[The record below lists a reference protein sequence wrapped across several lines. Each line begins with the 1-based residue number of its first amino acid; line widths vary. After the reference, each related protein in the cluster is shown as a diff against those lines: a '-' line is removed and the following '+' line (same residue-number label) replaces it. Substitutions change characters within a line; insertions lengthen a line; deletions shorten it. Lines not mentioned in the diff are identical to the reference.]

1 MEKDNIIE
9 VRGLVKNYKKV
20 AAVRG
25 IDFVVKR
32 GEFFAFLGLNGA
44 GKSTTIN
51 ILCSIIKKDAG
62 EIYIDG
68 LNTDKDAD
76 KIKNKIGIV
85 FQKSVLDNELSVLQ
99 NLYSRASLY
108 PLSRKEAETKI
119 SKLIEILNLQS
130 IIKRPYGKLSGGQR
144 RKVDIARALLH
155 NPQILF
161 LDEPTTGLD
170 PNTRIMVWE
179 ALNDLKTK
187 TDLTIFLTTHYM
199 EEVVKADHV
208 VIIDEGKISASGSP
222 DELKNRYTSDILRII
237 ASDSEKINQIL
248 ADYKLSYVYRGGAYE
263 VVIEKPISALSIIQR
278 HAPLFDDFEVLKGNM
293 DHVFLNVTGK
303 KMDTSHEKESSL

>member
-1 MEKDNIIE
+1 MQNNNIIE
-9 VRGLVKNYKKV
+9 VRGLVKNYRKV

-25 IDFVVKR
+25 IDFSVKR
-32 GEFFAFLGLNGA
+32 GDFFAFLGLNGA

-51 ILCSIIKKDAG
+51 ILCSIVKKDAG
-62 EIYIDG
+62 EIIIDG

-85 FQKSVLDNELSVLQ
+85 FQKSVLDNELTVLQ

-108 PLSRKEAETKI
+108 PMSRKEAEGKI
-119 SKLIEILNLQS
+119 NYLIDILDLHA

-170 PNTRIMVWE
+170 PNTRIMVWD
-179 ALNDLKTK
+179 ALNDLKNK
-187 TDLTIFLTTHYM
+187 TELTIFLTTHYM

-222 DELKNRYTSDILRII
+222 DELKSRFTSDILRII
-237 ASDSEKINQIL
+237 ADESDRINQL
-248 ADYKLSYVYRGGAYE
+248 LDGEKLTYVYRNNAYE
-263 VVIEKPISALSIIQR
+263 VTISQPTDALEIVEKY
-278 HAPLFDDFEVLKGNM
+278 APLFDDFEVLKGNM

-303 KMDTSHEKESSL
+303 KIDDNHEKESNF